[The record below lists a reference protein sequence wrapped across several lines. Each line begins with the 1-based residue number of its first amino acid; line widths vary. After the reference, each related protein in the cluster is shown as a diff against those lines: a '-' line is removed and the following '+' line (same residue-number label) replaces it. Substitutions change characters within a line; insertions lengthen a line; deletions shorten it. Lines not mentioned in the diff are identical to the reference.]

1 MENIKL
7 VVVGDGGVGKSC
19 LLIAY
24 TTSAFP
30 SKYVPTVFDNYSANI
45 MVDGKAVNLGLW
57 DTAGQ
62 EDYDRLRPL
71 SYTGTDV
78 FFICFDLSRPS
89 SFENVE
95 PIWLPEVRHYCPDIP
110 IVLVGCKADLPSAVS
125 AADIDKLT
133 KTHGLKY
140 CETSALTK
148 KGLKNCFD
156 EATRIALNAPKTK
169 KSMGFFGKAKKTI
182 TNPPVMPQTR
192 TSLGVKA
199 EKCEK

>member
-45 MVDGKAVNLGLW
+45 MVDGKA
-57 DTAGQ
+57 

-95 PIWLPEVRHYCPDIP
+95 PIWLPETCRPQYPQP
-110 IVLVGCKADLPSAVS
+110 
-125 AADIDKLT
+125 
-133 KTHGLKY
+133 
-140 CETSALTK
+140 TS
-148 KGLKNCFD
+148 
-156 EATRIALNAPKTK
+156 
-169 KSMGFFGKAKKTI
+169 
-182 TNPPVMPQTR
+182 
-192 TSLGVKA
+192 TSLPRLMDLNTVKPA
-199 EKCEK
+199 PSPRKD